1 MLVRAATHAS
11 VRYLAPVP
19 PHAPSSFIRTWILA
33 TAVLI
38 SAAWPPACVVAQWD
52 NGIKEVEKRLQGDT
66 SLAAEIERE
75 LMRAGFWMVSPKAMP
90 HLQRLDSL
98 IARAAAR
105 TGGEGAD
112 WLSRIRAAYHHQMGY
127 QLKFKRDIPGSL
139 EHFRKAQEIQSA
151 QHDSVAMIT
160 SHDAM
165 GVLFQAAGEKG
176 LAEKEFRQAMRL
188 IGTTRWKLTPK
199 GHIHWSNTAH
209 IAYTG
214 GHLIGNL
221 ASQGR
226 MQEAARFLDSLFA
239 LDLKAPGERTHLLVQ
254 QANLHT
260 LSGEHD
266 RALGSLLAAD
276 SSIRRIRNAWD
287 RLAVLT
293 RLVRTQQQL
302 GMHGEALATADTCI
316 ALANRLGD
324 EGAECGCLVLAA
336 QVRLATQ
343 EPRLAEQQLLDAL
356 AIAQANGYM
365 GLARELG
372 DEGSMVHITSLLK
385 DLYRAQGRTADALS
399 MTTLYAAYKDTLFA
413 MEGREDV
420 MRFNLHQQILADSL
434 QKAEALHVD
443 RLQFQQELEEERT
456 QRLWIA
462 ASAIVALLLLSLLTI
477 SVVRRRRQERR
488 IAAMEVQRLEQEKT
502 IAELTIREQVGRD
515 MHDDLGAGLSALRLR
530 SEMAQRNE
538 PDPDKREQFAAM
550 ARQAE
555 ELVTNMRQLIWSM
568 STEEGDLP
576 GTVDHCVRYAKGYAA
591 ENGLNATM
599 QVACAMPA
607 LHLTPH
613 QRRNLFLTLKEA
625 LHNVVKHAEASEVRM
640 RFAWHGEP
648 ERHGGSLEVDVHDN
662 GRGMRTTV
670 LRDGRGMTNMRKRM
684 EELGGTIRVTSDR
697 GVHVRF
703 ELPLA

>member
-1 MLVRAATHAS
+1 M
-11 VRYLAPVP
+11 
-19 PHAPSSFIRTWILA
+19 
-33 TAVLI
+33 
-38 SAAWPPACVVAQWD
+38 VAQWD

-98 IARAAAR
+98 LDRATSQA
-105 TGGEGAD
+105 GGEEPD
-112 WLSRIRAAYHHQMGY
+112 WLGRIRAAYHHQMGY

-165 GVLFQAAGEKG
+165 GVLFQAADEKA

-188 IGTTRWKLTPK
+188 IGTTRWKLTPQGLTPWK
-199 GHIHWSNTAH
+199 NTAH

-226 MQEAARFLDSLFA
+226 MQEAAHFLDSLFA
-239 LDLKAPGERTHLLVQ
+239 LDLKAPGERTLLLVQ

-266 RALGSLLAAD
+266 RALVSLLAAD
-276 SSIRRIRNAWD
+276 SSIRRVRNAWD
-287 RLAVLT
+287 RLSVLT
-293 RLVRTQQQL
+293 RLVRTQHQL
-302 GMHGEALATADTCI
+302 GAHNDALAMADTCI

-336 QVRLATQ
+336 QVRLAAQ
-343 EPRLAEQQLLDAL
+343 EPRLAEKQLLQAL

-372 DEGSMVHITSLLK
+372 DEGSMVHITGLLK

-434 QKAEALHVD
+434 LQAEALHVE
-443 RLQFQQELEEERT
+443 RLEFKQALQEERT
-456 QRLWIA
+456 RRIWIA
-462 ASAIVALLLLSLLTI
+462 ASASIALLLLSLLTI
-477 SVVRRRRQERR
+477 SVLRRRRQERR
-488 IAAMEVQRLEQEKT
+488 IATMELQRLEQEKT

-568 STEEGDLP
+568 TTEEGDLP

-591 ENGLNATM
+591 ENGLKATL
-599 QVACAMPA
+599 QVASAMPA

-625 LHNVVKHAEASEVRM
+625 LHNVVKHAQAGHVRM
-640 RFAWHGEP
+640 RFVWNADPHTP
-648 ERHGGSLEVDVHDN
+648 PGGLLEVDVHD
-662 GRGMRTTV
+662 
-670 LRDGRGMTNMRKRM
+670 DGRGLKPSENGDGRGLTNMRKRIQ
-684 EELGGTIRVTSDR
+684 ELGGRIAFTSEQGTRVR
-697 GVHVRF
+697 I
-703 ELPLA
+703 ELPLAYDP